1 MDLSKRTDFF
11 VFFDDLIWVEEP
23 LINSWFNV
31 PIAQIY
37 IYFS

>member
-11 VFFDDLIWVEEP
+11 GFFDDLIWVEEP